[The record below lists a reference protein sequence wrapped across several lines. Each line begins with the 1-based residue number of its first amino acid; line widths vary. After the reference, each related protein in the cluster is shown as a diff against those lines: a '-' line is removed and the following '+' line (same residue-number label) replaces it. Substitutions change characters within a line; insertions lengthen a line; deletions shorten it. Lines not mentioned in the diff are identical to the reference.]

1 MAIGIKAFHKERVA
15 NQVTQNI
22 IGLQI
27 DMVRNAN
34 TWKAMAL
41 AQNPPIATLRQYLN
55 DAAANYLTRLQW
67 VIDLRAD
74 AVKRQ
79 RLIDILTARGWDEQE
94 VVDTVTTLRNV
105 AVQLRDAPKGSYAVV
120 ITICDAIL
128 AAIEPAESLWP
139 E

>member
-22 IGLQI
+22 IGLQG

-34 TWKAMAL
+34 TWKAMAT
-41 AQNPPIATLRQYLN
+41 AQNPPIATLRTFLN
-55 DAAANYLTRLQW
+55 DAAAEYLRRLQW
-67 VIDLRAD
+67 VIDLRNDPA
-74 AVKRQ
+74 KRQ
-79 RLIDILTARGWDEQE
+79 RLLDILVARGWDEQE

-105 AVQLRDAPKGSYAVV
+105 AVQLRDAPKGTYAVV

-128 AAIEPAESLWP
+128 AAIEPVESLWP

>member
-15 NQVTQNI
+15 NQVMQNI
-22 IGLQI
+22 IGLQG
-27 DMVRNAN
+27 DMVRNAQ

-41 AQNPPIATLRQYLN
+41 AQNPPIATLRTFLN
-55 DAAANYLTRLQW
+55 DAAAEYLRRLQW
-67 VIDLRAD
+67 VIDLRND
-74 AVKRQ
+74 PMKRQ
-79 RLIDILTARGWDEQE
+79 RLLDILVARGWDEQE

-120 ITICDAIL
+120 TTICDGIL
-128 AAIEPAESLWP
+128 AAIEPVESLWP